1 MAGDTSRPHTSR
13 MDSPVGR
20 TIAETIRRR
29 GPISFAEYMEMALYG
44 HGGFYERPPVGPGG
58 DFVTSPHIHPV
69 FAELLAGGLR
79 QTWELLGRPDPFR
92 VMEVGAG
99 DGTLAAQLLANLSEL
114 PVDYTAVERSPG
126 ARAALA
132 EVAGVRSAAEP
143 SGAPDLVLANE
154 LLDNLPFRR
163 VRMTRKGPREVRV
176 GLEGEHLVEVLAL
189 PDEGARAAASG
200 LERGDETVIPEG
212 ALSFVD
218 TLGERLPRGY
228 ALLIDYGAERGPG
241 GDPHGY
247 REHRVVH
254 DLLEV
259 PGTAD
264 ITAGVDLAQVAAR
277 AVDRGLQAF
286 PSVTQRRALAA
297 LGFETWSRG
306 ELRRQHRLLQARDGA
321 AAVRTWS
328 ARSRA
333 TLLVDP
339 AALGRSRWLL
349 LASAGLPMPPWLE
362 EARGAPRTEND
373 PRPDPGEAPAERL
386 P

>member
-1 MAGDTSRPHTSR
+1 
-13 MDSPVGR
+13 MDSPVGQ
-20 TIAETIRRR
+20 TIAETIRHR

-44 HGGFYERPPVGPGG
+44 PGGFYERPPVGPGG

-69 FAELLAGGLR
+69 FAELLAEGLR

-99 DGTLAAQLLANLSEL
+99 DGTLAAQLLANLAEL
-114 PVDYTAVERSPG
+114 PVDYLAVERSPG

-132 EVAGVRSAAEP
+132 RVAGVRSAAEP
-143 SGAPDLVLANE
+143 SGAPDLILANE

-163 VRMTRKGPREVRV
+163 VRMTGKGPREVRV
-176 GLEGEHLVEVLAL
+176 GLEGEHLVEVLAP

-200 LERGDETVIPEG
+200 LEEEDEAVIPEG
-212 ALSFVD
+212 ALAFVD
-218 TLGERLPRGY
+218 TLGEALRRGY
-228 ALLIDYGAERGPG
+228 ALLIDYGGERGSG

-254 DLLEV
+254 DLLEA
-259 PGTAD
+259 PGTTD
-264 ITAGVDLAQVAAR
+264 ITAGVDLANVAAR
-277 AVDRGLQAF
+277 AADRGLQAF
-286 PSVTQRRALAA
+286 PSVTQRRALSA
-297 LGFETWSRG
+297 LGFEAWSHG
-306 ELRRQHRLLQARDGA
+306 ELRRQHRFLQARDGA
-321 AAVRTWS
+321 SAVRTWS

-333 TLLVDP
+333 TLLVDH

-349 LASAGLPMPPWLE
+349 LSSTGLPMPPWLVE
-362 EARGAPRTEND
+362 ASEARGTHED
-373 PRPDPGEAPAERL
+373 PRPESGETPGERL